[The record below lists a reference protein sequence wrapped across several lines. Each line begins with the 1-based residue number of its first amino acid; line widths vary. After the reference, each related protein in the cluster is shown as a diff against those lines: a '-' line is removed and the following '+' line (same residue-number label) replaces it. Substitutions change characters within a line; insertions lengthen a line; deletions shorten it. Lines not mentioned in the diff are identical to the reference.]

1 LFKARVAVAIE
12 ETGDSPLD
20 SKLEAVLP
28 GVHQRLVAN
37 QREVLS
43 LRTLVEN
50 RFSSLGSQVT
60 EAFESQEEAMRER
73 DHKTGEA
80 YLSLARRF
88 MGEGES
94 LPGLAVRMRTA
105 AATDSEPNSTTN
117 LTTDSVPTMGRPHS
131 LVMKHKSIHTLY
143 YEWYGLETYTNTPV
157 VGGIAFLER
166 AYKTKWR
173 RHFSP
178 AEKQYFSRLQKVVRA
193 IDEQSKREAKEPEEI
208 LDDWDALYRGEAK
221 SSVTK
226 MAMLVQTMGLIATQ
240 KARGKKQSNEETP

>member
-1 LFKARVAVAIE
+1 
-12 ETGDSPLD
+12 
-20 SKLEAVLP
+20 
-28 GVHQRLVAN
+28 
-37 QREVLS
+37 
-43 LRTLVEN
+43 VEN

-105 AATDSEPNSTTN
+105 AAIESASPN
-117 LTTDSVPTMGRPHS
+117 LTTDSVPMTRPHS
-131 LVMKHKSIHTLY
+131 LVMKHKSIHTPY

-166 AYKTKWR
+166 MYKTKWR
-173 RHFSP
+173 QHFSP

-193 IDEQSKREAKEPEEI
+193 IDKQSKREAKEPEEI
-208 LDDWDALYRGEAK
+208 LDDWDALYRGRQNCP
-221 SSVTK
+221 
-226 MAMLVQTMGLIATQ
+226 LQ
-240 KARGKKQSNEETP
+240 KWLCWSRQWA